1 MASRG
6 LFAAA
11 LLAVFV
17 AFAAAEFATLGPFSF
32 SDEQVNSTSLCPLTE
47 QFG

>member
-6 LFAAA
+6 LVAAA
-11 LLAVFV
+11 LLSVFV

-32 SDEQVNSTSLCPLTE
+32 SDEQVISTSLCQLTE
-47 QFG
+47 HFG